1 MHKMLPNM
9 MRMRYIVGEWKGWSS
24 AARKV
29 VHEDEIY
36 CW

>member
-24 AARKV
+24 AARWKARKV
-29 VHEDEIY
+29 VGED
-36 CW
+36 